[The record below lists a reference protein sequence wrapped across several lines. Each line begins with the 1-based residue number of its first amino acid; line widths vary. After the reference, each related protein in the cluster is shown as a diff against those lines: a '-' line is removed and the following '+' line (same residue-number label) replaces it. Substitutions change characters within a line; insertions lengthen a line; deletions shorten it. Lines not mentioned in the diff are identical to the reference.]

1 MEYQKCSGSWSCSQR
16 PSVTEKAHKAT
27 ELQTSSWRPFSYEKS
42 PCNCGCTYIV
52 NGQRRVEI
60 TSGSHCTTL
69 PLTWTIKVSVF
80 YVFKSLSIIITR
92 AKNCMKIY
100 LCTSLCA
107 EPCRSGTH
115 IQRCKQNA
123 AVPCRHPQII
133 RKNYDSHTIFL
144 GSNYYPHSFQ
154 ASGKLLV
161 DFQLIS
167 SDFSCGNSLLNVR
180 QKGVEKGEEM
190 IFQTNDDLTN
200 GSLKTVAAQ
209 IRIEFMAP
217 RRSCRLN
224 IQVNA
229 RSTSL
234 SLKVIGNVQF

>member
-1 MEYQKCSGSWSCSQR
+1 MEYQKCSGSWSCFQR

-80 YVFKSLSIIITR
+80 YLFNFKSLSIIITR

-100 LCTSLCA
+100 LCTRLCA
-107 EPCRSGTH
+107 EPCQSGTH

-123 AVPCRHPQII
+123 AVPRRHPQT
-133 RKNYDSHTIFL
+133 RK
-144 GSNYYPHSFQ
+144 
-154 ASGKLLV
+154 KLR
-161 DFQLIS
+161 F
-167 SDFSCGNSLLNVR
+167 F
-180 QKGVEKGEEM
+180 M
-190 IFQTNDDLTN
+190 
-200 GSLKTVAAQ
+200 AQ
-209 IRIEFMAP
+209 IITHIF
-217 RRSCRLN
+217 RLVEN
-224 IQVNA
+224 FWWIFNSFLRTLVVA
-229 RSTSL
+229 IPFSMCD
-234 SLKVIGNVQF
+234 KKE

>member
-1 MEYQKCSGSWSCSQR
+1 M
-16 PSVTEKAHKAT
+16 
-27 ELQTSSWRPFSYEKS
+27 
-42 PCNCGCTYIV
+42 
-52 NGQRRVEI
+52 
-60 TSGSHCTTL
+60 
-69 PLTWTIKVSVF
+69 
-80 YVFKSLSIIITR
+80 
-92 AKNCMKIY
+92 
-100 LCTSLCA
+100 
-107 EPCRSGTH
+107 
-115 IQRCKQNA
+115 
-123 AVPCRHPQII
+123 
-133 RKNYDSHTIFL
+133 
-144 GSNYYPHSFQ
+144 
-154 ASGKLLV
+154 

-180 QKGVEKGEEM
+180 QKGLEKGEEM